1 MSSGRGNRSRGARA
15 RGWTILS
22 IGETAITLDPSWLII
37 FVIIAWMTETVIP
50 LRLRESAAQAGLP
63 VPPLGPQAS
72 YWAGGLLASVVFFAS
87 IVAHEVAHALMA
99 VRRGIAVP
107 RIRLFVFGGVAEI
120 SQEPRAA
127 GQEFAIAIVGP
138 LTSAA
143 IGGLFLVLAQALP
156 AATVPRVTA
165 QWLGEIN
172 LFLAAF
178 NLLPGFP
185 LDGGR
190 VLRAIVWG
198 ITQNVHT
205 ATRVASL
212 AGAGFGILL
221 IVFGVV
227 QFVAFRAS
235 GVQALWAVF
244 IGWFLLSAAR
254 SALRE
259 GALRRRLSSM
269 VARDVTRAFTQ
280 APFAHDAVVGDVE
293 AIAGAENAPPVWP
306 VADAGGDVY
315 AMVAT
320 RDIAAVPPI
329 LRTTTRVGDVARE
342 IDPADVLEPDTP
354 LDDVLQDAQHRQ
366 RGYYVVN
373 AGGRVAG
380 WVYVGDLLRAGRP
393 RGSRPS
399 DSG

>member
-1 MSSGRGNRSRGARA
+1 
-15 RGWTILS
+15 
-22 IGETAITLDPSWLII
+22 
-37 FVIIAWMTETVIP
+37 MTSDSVIP
-50 LRLRESAAQAGLP
+50 VRLFESAAQAGLA
-63 VPPLGPQAS
+63 PPPPGPQAS

-127 GQEFAIAIVGP
+127 GEEFAIAIVGP

-143 IGGLFLVLAQALP
+143 IGGLFLALAQALP
-156 AATVPRVTA
+156 PATVPRVTA

-172 LFLAAF
+172 LYLAAF

-190 VLRAIVWG
+190 VLRAVVWG

-205 ATRVASL
+205 ATRVASMS
-212 AGAGFGILL
+212 GAGFGILL
-221 IVFGVV
+221 ILFGVV
-227 QFVAFRAS
+227 QFFAFRTI
-235 GVQALWAVF
+235 GVQAIWAVF
-244 IGWFLLSAAR
+244 IGWFLWSAAR
-254 SALRE
+254 SAMRE
-259 GALRRRLSSM
+259 GDLRRRLSSM
-269 VARDVTRAFTQ
+269 VVRDVTRAFTQ
-280 APFAHDAVVGDVE
+280 APFPHDAVVAEVE
-293 AIAGAENAPPVWP
+293 SSVGADNAPPVWP

-320 RDIAAVPPI
+320 RDIAAVPPF
-329 LRTTTRVGDVARE
+329 LRETTRVGDISRA
-342 IDPADVLEPDTP
+342 IDPADVLEPDTS
-354 LDDVLQDAQHRQ
+354 LDGVLEDAQRRH

-380 WVYVGDLLRAGRP
+380 WVFVGDLLRAGRP
-393 RGSRPS
+393 RRAGRQEA
-399 DSG
+399 

>member
-1 MSSGRGNRSRGARA
+1 
-15 RGWTILS
+15 
-22 IGETAITLDPSWLII
+22 
-37 FVIIAWMTETVIP
+37 MTSESVIP
-50 LRLRESAAQAGLP
+50 VRLFESAAQAGLA
-63 VPPLGPQAS
+63 PPPPGSQAS
-72 YWAGGLLASVVFFAS
+72 YWAGGLLASVVFFGS
-87 IVAHEVAHALMA
+87 ILAHEAAHALMA

-143 IGGLFLVLAQALP
+143 IGGLFLALAQALP
-156 AATVPRVTA
+156 PATVPRVTA

-221 IVFGVV
+221 ILFGVV
-227 QFVAFRAS
+227 QFIAFRGL
-235 GVQALWAVF
+235 GVQAIWAVF
-244 IGWFLLSAAR
+244 IGWFLWSAAR

-259 GALRRRLSSM
+259 GDMRRRLSSM
-269 VARDVTRAFTQ
+269 VVRDVTRAFTQ
-280 APFAHDAVVGDVE
+280 APFPQDAVVAEVE
-293 AIAGAENAPPVWP
+293 SSISADNAPPVWP
-306 VADAGGDVY
+306 VADAAGDVY

-320 RDIAAVPPI
+320 RDIAAVPPF
-329 LRTTTRVGDVARE
+329 LQTTTRVGDVARE
-342 IDPADVLEPDTP
+342 IDPTDVLEPDTA
-354 LDDVLQDAQHRQ
+354 LDGVLQDAQRRQ

-380 WVYVGDLLRAGRP
+380 WVYVGDLLRAPAGRAAPDAREPNRPAGRLP
-393 RGSRPS
+393 RSTII
-399 DSG
+399 

>member
-1 MSSGRGNRSRGARA
+1 MR
-15 RGWTILS
+15 
-22 IGETAITLDPSWLII
+22 IGDTAISLDPSWLII
-37 FVIIAWMTETVIP
+37 FVIIAWMTSVSVIP
-50 LRLRESAAQAGLP
+50 TRLFEATVEAGLA
-63 VPPLGPQAS
+63 PPPSGPQAS
-72 YWAGGLLASVVFFAS
+72 YWAGGLLASAIFFGS
-87 IVAHEVAHALMA
+87 ILAHEAAHALVA

-127 GQEFAIAIVGP
+127 GEEFAIAIVGP

-190 VLRAIVWG
+190 VLRSIVWG
-198 ITQNVHT
+198 VTQNMHT
-205 ATRVASL
+205 ATRVASM
-212 AGAGFGILL
+212 AGAGFGLLL
-221 IVFGVV
+221 ILFGVV

-244 IGWFLLSAAR
+244 IGWFLWSAAR
-254 SALRE
+254 TALRE
-259 GALRRRLSSM
+259 AAHRRRLSAM
-269 VARDVTRAFTQ
+269 TVRDVTRAFTQ
-280 APFAHDAVVGDVE
+280 APFAHDAVVADVE
-293 AIAGAENAPPVWP
+293 PIVSADSAPPVWP
-306 VADAGGDVY
+306 VADAAGDVF

-320 RDIAAVPPI
+320 RDLAAVPPF
-329 LRTTTRVGDVARE
+329 LRPTTRVSDVSRE

-354 LDDVLQDAQHRQ
+354 LDEVLDDAQRRHR
-366 RGYYVVN
+366 GFFVVN

-380 WVYVGDLLRAGRP
+380 WVFVGDLLRAGRP
-393 RGSRPS
+393 RRSSRRS
-399 DSG
+399 A

>member
-1 MSSGRGNRSRGARA
+1 MLGTMRQFASSRRVSLGRRRVVLWLALLAG
-15 RGWTILS
+15 IL
-22 IGETAITLDPSWLII
+22 
-37 FVIIAWMTETVIP
+37 
-50 LRLRESAAQAGLP
+50 AAAC
-63 VPPLGPQAS
+63 GPQVAP
-72 YWAGGLLASVVFFAS
+72 GNNVVTDADY
-87 IVAHEVAHALMA
+87 AACLDQ
-99 VRRGIAVP
+99 
-107 RIRLFVFGGVAEI
+107 IR
-120 SQEPRAA
+120 S
-127 GQEFAIAIVGP
+127 
-138 LTSAA
+138 
-143 IGGLFLVLAQALP
+143 QALP

-198 ITQNVHT
+198 LTQNVHT
-205 ATRVASL
+205 ATRVASM
-212 AGAGFGILL
+212 AGAGIGILL
-221 IVFGVV
+221 ILFGVV

-269 VARDVTRAFTQ
+269 VVRDVTRAFTQ
-280 APFAHDAVVGDVE
+280 APFPHDAVIGEVE
-293 AIAGAENAPPVWP
+293 STVRAENAPPVWP
-306 VADAGGDVY
+306 VADAAGDVY

-320 RDIAAVPPI
+320 RDIAAVPPF
-329 LRTTTRVGDVARE
+329 LRTTTRVADVARE

-354 LDDVLQDAQHRQ
+354 LDDALQDAQRRQ

-380 WVYVGDLLRAGRP
+380 WVFVGDLLRAGRP
-393 RGSRPS
+393 RGSGRR
-399 DSG
+399 GI